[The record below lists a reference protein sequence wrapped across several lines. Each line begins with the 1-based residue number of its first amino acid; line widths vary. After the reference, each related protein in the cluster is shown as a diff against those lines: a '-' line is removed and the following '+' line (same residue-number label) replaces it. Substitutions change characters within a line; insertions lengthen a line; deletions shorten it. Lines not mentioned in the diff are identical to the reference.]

1 MNPVAWKDLLTH
13 ARGLQQGSA
22 GVRFVGLT
30 VVLGAPLLA
39 YAWCVVSLPGGWGR
53 AAPAVFMVIAAL
65 MALFGLSVAVP
76 AATAFA
82 LERDRETLEGLV
94 VSPLGPWQ
102 LVLGK
107 LQAAVVVGA
116 VTHAALLPLLAAAF
130 VLGGGDLAFVPAWLL
145 LLGAA
150 NVSFAAFC
158 LVTGARRLDAPS
170 KLGWVRAQSTQ
181 AQMALQGTLGVA
193 VLFSLVPI
201 YGVLLLPFAAAQG
214 APVGPILD
222 AIAPLGALHPL
233 VALTVWGDARVLGAP
248 VPVWAIGV
256 VVHLLLALPL
266 LADAVEAQ
274 RSEGSPPGR
283 LPRLLCLPLVAAL
296 LVLAAATGAAL
307 PDPGRV
313 VVSLGAAA
321 ILLLFAAAR
330 TGFVPTHGA
339 PRVERRRVVVGLVR
353 PDLALESAPDRAPG
367 FVALLALACAPLV
380 VWGAGRDGL
389 GTLAALAL
397 MAVALAAVGARLVAR
412 GQEQEDR
419 AFEAAARAGA
429 APTVE
434 AAEAPRSPRGR
445 FFLRLALVSL
455 LLPPVGAAGLSF
467 GQGAAPALG
476 PLAPAFTA
484 LCAAG
489 LALNPFAA
497 LLPTLGDAAA
507 LGTDAPRRLLG
518 ALGLEPEA
526 VLGLHVAFYGL
537 ALVAA
542 VASIR
547 RPLDVAAAL
556 AAAGVTAPPADAS
569 PVVDGS
575 PVVGESPVFDA
586 SPAVDGS
593 AMVGESPVVDASP
606 LADEPPGPPGP
617 GRA

>member
-1 MNPVAWKDLLTH
+1 MNPVAWKDLLTY

-22 GVRFVGLT
+22 GVRFVGTT

-53 AAPAVFMVIAAL
+53 AAPAVFLVVAGI

-107 LQAAVVVGA
+107 LQAAVTIGA
-116 VTHAALLPLLAAAF
+116 ITHAALLPLLAVAY

-145 LLGAA
+145 LLLAT

-158 LVTGARRLDAPS
+158 LVAGARRLDAPS

-181 AQMALQGTLGVA
+181 AQMALQGTLGVG
-193 VLFSLVPI
+193 VLLALVPI
-201 YGVLLLPFAAAQG
+201 YAVLLLPFAAAQG

-222 AIAPLGALHPL
+222 AAAPFGALHPL
-233 VALTVWGDARVLGAP
+233 VALAVWGEARVLGAP
-248 VPVWAIGV
+248 VPVWLIGV

-266 LADAVEAQ
+266 LSDAVEAQ

-283 LPRLLCLPLVAAL
+283 LTRALCLPLVAAL

-313 VVSLGAAA
+313 VVAVGAPAV
-321 ILLLFAAAR
+321 LLLAAAAR
-330 TGFVPTHGA
+330 TGFVPAAGA
-339 PRVERRRVVVGLVR
+339 RRVERRRVLAGLAR

-380 VWGAGRDGL
+380 VWGAGAEGL
-389 GTLAALAL
+389 ATLAALAL
-397 MAVALAAVGARLVAR
+397 MSVALAAVGARLVAR

-429 APTVE
+429 APAPE
-434 AAEAPRSPRGR
+434 PAEAPRPPRGR
-445 FFLRLALVSL
+445 FFLRLALASL

-476 PLAPAFTA
+476 PLAPVFTA

-497 LLPTLGDAAA
+497 LLPTLADPHA
-507 LGTDAPRRLLG
+507 LGTDAPRRVFA
-518 ALGLEPEA
+518 ALGLEPEV
-526 VLGLHVAFYGL
+526 VLGLHVACYAV
-537 ALVAA
+537 ALLAA

-556 AAAGVTAPPADAS
+556 AAAGVGAPEAPPPDA
-569 PVVDGS
+569 
-575 PVVGESPVFDA
+575 
-586 SPAVDGS
+586 PATDRPAG
-593 AMVGESPVVDASP
+593 
-606 LADEPPGPPGP
+606 
-617 GRA
+617 